1 MLAEIQ
7 SHKCLLNEVGE
18 NSKNVADKKAA
29 KSAQEIS
36 ARFATASN
44 MAKVRRDQNIDK
56 YRQTDRQTD
65 RLSSRQ
71 ICYRFYHGKGRQRR
85 PIERQRD

>member
-7 SHKCLLNEVGE
+7 SHKCLLNELGE
-18 NSKNVADKKAA
+18 KSKNVADKKAA

-56 YRQTDRQTD
+56 QTDRQTD
-65 RLSSRQ
+65 RQTFKQADLLPPLTL
-71 ICYRFYHGKGRQRR
+71 QR
-85 PIERQRD
+85 